1 MANSLRKV
9 QDRARRSSIATT
21 ETETERSIK
30 ALFSERIVKGRPDL
44 FVPSTPIPTDMDESE
59 VSSPL
64 GVLQNNVSGF
74 VIFLCVPHVQF
85 SQFLKQSS
93 SASTEGDDQDAKQ
106 RDFNK
111 RMGRSDAESLLFL
124 FLLTRRYLRAALS
137 NFCEETRRLYSEEKP
152 QDYAATP
159 LPSP

>member
-44 FVPSTPIPTDMDESE
+44 FVPSTPIPMDMEESE
-59 VSSPL
+59 ASSPL
-64 GVLQNNVSGF
+64 GVLQNNISGF
-74 VIFLCVPHVQF
+74 VGLVRLSSAQF
-85 SQFLKQSS
+85 NQFLKQTS
-93 SASTEGDDQDAKQ
+93 SAPAESSEWDEKQ

-111 RMGRSDAESLLFL
+111 RMGRSDAEYSFARSIILSQIPPIRAEQFL
-124 FLLTRRYLRAALS
+124 RRNAS
-137 NFCEETRRLYSEEKP
+137 SV
-152 QDYAATP
+152 Q
-159 LPSP
+159 

>member
-1 MANSLRKV
+1 MLTPTDKDSL
-9 QDRARRSSIATT
+9 SSITT
-21 ETETERSIK
+21 HTTSPQT
-30 ALFSERIVKGRPDL
+30 LPVVVTF
-44 FVPSTPIPTDMDESE
+44 M
-59 VSSPL
+59 SSPL

-74 VIFLCVPHVQF
+74 VYLPYVPHVQF

-93 SASTEGDDQDAKQ
+93 SASTDGDDQDAKQ

-111 RMGRSDAESLLFL
+111 RMGRSDAEFFL
-124 FLLTRRYLRAALS
+124 FSLFLTRRYLRSALS
-137 NFCEETRRLYSEEKP
+137 NFCEETRRLYSEAKP

>member
-1 MANSLRKV
+1 MLRRSLQNMANSLRKV

-74 VIFLCVPHVQF
+74 VALLYVPHVQF

-111 RMGRSDAESLLFL
+111 RMGRSDAEFFL
-124 FLLTRRYLRAALS
+124 FSLS
-137 NFCEETRRLYSEEKP
+137 H
-152 QDYAATP
+152 
-159 LPSP
+159 

>member
-44 FVPSTPIPTDMDESE
+44 FVPSTPIPMDMEESE
-59 VSSPL
+59 ASSPL
-64 GVLQNNVSGF
+64 GVLQNNISGF
-74 VIFLCVPHVQF
+74 VGLVRLSPSQF
-85 SQFLKQSS
+85 NQFLKQTS
-93 SASTEGDDQDAKQ
+93 SAPAESSEWDEKQ

-111 RMGRSDAESLLFL
+111 RMGRSDAEYAFARPFILSQIPPIRAEQFL
-124 FLLTRRYLRAALS
+124 RRNAS
-137 NFCEETRRLYSEEKP
+137 SV
-152 QDYAATP
+152 Q
-159 LPSP
+159 